1 MKRIP
6 STPDWVEHF
15 VLSAFLES
23 VDLPTF
29 CSLMSLN
36 KQLFQLTTPMSFD
49 KFGSCSTKRQKVAL
63 FARLHVS
70 VKTTEIGP
78 LFSEIFRTE
87 PLCRF
92 YIMMCPEAITIGNF
106 TKHTLTLWRELRAN
120 YVLLS
125 KDPSIEAR
133 FFHVT
138 FGELLELDNITP
150 KSLPHS
156 ELFNFEEG
164 IIDAPLSQ
172 SFLDQCSARIGRK
185 VELIK

>member
-1 MKRIP
+1 MERIII
-6 STPDWVEHF
+6 DEWIAHF
-15 VLSAFLES
+15 MLSAFLES

-36 KQLFQLTTPMSFD
+36 NQLFQLTTPMLFD

-70 VKTTEIGP
+70 VETTHIGP

-87 PLCRF
+87 PLCRV
-92 YIMMCPEAITIGNF
+92 YILMCPEAITIGNF

-125 KDPSIEAR
+125 KDPSIQVD
-133 FFHVT
+133 FFYVT
-138 FGELLELDNITP
+138 FVQLLELDDVTP

-172 SFLDQCSARIGRK
+172 SFLDQCSARIGRE